1 MERKIRLTTTDDWQR
16 LKQVRL
22 AALLDAPKAF
32 GVSHETA
39 SRYTDEQWQERA
51 SSRGTAFWLAFVE
64 GRAVGM
70 VGAALGEAG
79 RFNLIGLWLE
89 PDARGYGLAAC
100 LVSAVKTRAVEQ
112 GHEQVFLDVAPEN
125 LHAVRLYQQQGF
137 VFLDEWEALESHPQV
152 KVRGMMWVAPSLQAG
167 PFNQAND

>member
-1 MERKIRLTTTDDWQR
+1 MSMEIRLTTVDDWQH

-32 GVSHETA
+32 GVTYQSA
-39 SRYTDEQWQERA
+39 SRYTDEQWRQRA
-51 SSRGTAFWLAFVE
+51 SSTGTAFWLAFVE

-89 PDARGYGLAAC
+89 PGSRGHGLAPR
-100 LVSAVKTRAVEQ
+100 LVAAVKARAVEQ
-112 GHEQVFLDVAPEN
+112 GHGRVYLDVAPDN
-125 LHAVRLYQQQGF
+125 MHAVRLYQREGF
-137 VFLDEWEALESHPQV
+137 VFLDEWERLESHPQV
-152 KVRGMMWVAPSLQAG
+152 RVRGMLWLAQSG
-167 PFNQAND
+167 R